1 MCGLPRCPII
11 SRFHAQVAAKPSSS
25 YQGSSPSV
33 FIGSFGY
40 PDVRGGPLLINDTD
54 NPPDWIRN
62 NLGMEEIVNLR
73 ARTIRG
79 SAGLHTVAGSLQ
91 EIALSARPL
100 DVDVYFRET
109 GRLLPQFRWH
119 GGAGRVLPVLSRR
132 WTLSGAQALAG
143 PWTGSPRIL
152 ISCATDAAIALNSDG
167 VDVYQITKLMTAGL
181 LGKRRKFVP
190 TRWAITAVDDTL
202 SNGLKKE
209 IARYPPVDE
218 ISIFS
223 GEIYGNRIAC
233 ILLPGDWKYEMIEIW
248 GKQTLWGGDEEVI
261 VQDREGMTKHGY
273 SPISGAYYSARLA
286 VCEYLHS
293 IRRCARVI
301 VVRSVSSEYWAPLG
315 TWVIREAARKA
326 MANPPVRCVSLD
338 AAVLHAVS
346 CYRVGPLG
354 PVQHAHPRAPHAADA
369 FLVCRIPSGMRQEKK
384 PSGFF
389 DTLKPHSA
397 ESGNGLVRFLRHVET
412 PYPGTGNETI

>member
-1 MCGLPRCPII
+1 
-11 SRFHAQVAAKPSSS
+11 
-25 YQGSSPSV
+25 
-33 FIGSFGY
+33 
-40 PDVRGGPLLINDTD
+40 
-54 NPPDWIRN
+54 
-62 NLGMEEIVNLR
+62 MEEIVNLR

-100 DVDVYFRET
+100 DVDVYFERPVTFSLNFDGTVAPVGFT
-109 GRLLPQFRWH
+109 GAVRKIDLI
-119 GGAGRVLPVLSRR
+119 GSASVGRAVD
-132 WTLSGAQALAG
+132 
-143 PWTGSPRIL
+143 RITSDTD
-152 ISCATDAAIALNSDG
+152 IGATDAAIALNSDG

-181 LGKRRKFVP
+181 LGRRRKFVP

-223 GEIYGNRIAC
+223 GEIYGNHIAC
-233 ILLPGDWKYEMIEIW
+233 ILVPGDWKYEMIEIW

-286 VCEYLHS
+286 VCEYLRF

-326 MANPPVRCVSLD
+326 MANPPVRVVSLD
-338 AAVLHAVS
+338 AAILHT
-346 CYRVGPLG
+346 
-354 PVQHAHPRAPHAADA
+354 AAIIGSDRWVPYST
-369 FLVCRIPSGMRQEKK
+369 LIPELRTQR
-384 PSGFF
+384 
-389 DTLKPHSA
+389 TLTH
-397 ESGNGLVRFLRHVET
+397 FW
-412 PYPGTGNETI
+412 